1 MTEYFEP
8 SSKIV
13 RRGRGM
19 AQKSLDLIE
28 AMYVAAEAAQP
39 ITGRGIGYKLFTAG
53 LIPSMATSE
62 MQRVYQPLALV
73 KPLAGR
79 AAPNSERPSDGWM
92 TKYPFNERGSCCQ
105 HGPAS
110 STHLRTEE

>member
-1 MTEYFEP
+1 MTEYFET

-39 ITGRGIGYKLFTAG
+39 ITGRGIGYKLFTQG
-53 LIPSMATSE
+53 LIPSMARAD
-62 MQRVYQPLALV
+62 MQRVYRLLKEAREQGDHPVGMDRRRDA
-73 KPLAGR
+73 R
-79 AAPNSERPSDGWM
+79 A
-92 TKYPFNERGSCCQ
+92 
-105 HGPAS
+105 
-110 STHLRTEE
+110 